1 MRLLAA
7 LTIGLLS
14 AAICLCGQGQNTPTP
29 STGAPI
35 EAKGLPPRATPADY
49 QAQTKAGTVTISA
62 EFAGHSVPTA
72 QGPLSTEDFV
82 VVEMGLFGAP
92 DARVKIS
99 ASDFS
104 LRVNGKKA
112 PLPSQPYG
120 MILGSVKDP
129 EWVPPEPPKSKSKGG
144 LSTGGEGGQSD
155 SNEPPPP
162 VKIPIEVQ
170 RAMAQRVQKATLPE
184 GDRALPQAGLVYFQY
199 RGAAKGIRSI
209 ELIYD
214 GPAGKAVLALQP

>member
-1 MRLLAA
+1 MRLSAA
-7 LTIGLLS
+7 LTIGVLS
-14 AAICLCGQGQNTPTP
+14 AALCLCGQAQDTPAK
-29 STGAPI
+29 GAPI
-35 EAKGLPPRATPADY
+35 ESKGLPPRATPADY
-49 QAQTKAGTVTISA
+49 QAQTKAGTVTIAA

-72 QGPLSTEDFV
+72 QGPLTTEDFV

-92 DARVKIS
+92 GARMKIS

-104 LRVNGKKA
+104 LRINGKKA
-112 PLPSQPYG
+112 PLSSLPYG
-120 MILGSVKDP
+120 MILSSVKDP
-129 EWVPPEPPKSKSKGG
+129 EWQPPEPPKSKSKTG
-144 LSTGGEGGQSD
+144 LNTGGGGDQAD
-155 SNEPPPP
+155 SNAPPPP

-199 RGAAKGIRSI
+199 RGKTQGIRSI

-214 GPAGKAVLALQP
+214 GPAGKAALALQP